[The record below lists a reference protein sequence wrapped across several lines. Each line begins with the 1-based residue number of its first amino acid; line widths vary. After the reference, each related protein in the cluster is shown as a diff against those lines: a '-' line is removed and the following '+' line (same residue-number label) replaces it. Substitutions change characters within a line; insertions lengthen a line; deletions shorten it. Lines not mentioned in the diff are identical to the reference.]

1 MRSLSI
7 LILTHNRPD
16 QFKRCLDSALC
27 NKPDNV
33 EILVN
38 YDRCDYHVSDEVR
51 NFYFSDQN
59 ISKIYYKLLLESKNE
74 FIFYLEDDDYL
85 VKNFYDIV
93 LESQQNTIFNYIKKY
108 NINLKPK
115 NNKDFEF
122 DFQLSQMVM
131 KRDDLLKIK
140 FPDDNNTHNDYLIYK
155 QLNFEQSNKIIF
167 IQTTDAKDN
176 ISFPEYNKDPRFI
189 TNNSN

>member
-1 MRSLSI
+1 MESLSV

-16 QFKRCLDSALC
+16 QFKRCLDSALY

-38 YDRCDYHVSDEVR
+38 YDRCKYHISSKVR
-51 NFYFSDQN
+51 NFYFSDFN
-59 ISKIYYKLLLESKNE
+59 ISKIYYNLLLESKNE
-74 FIFYLEDDDYL
+74 FVFYLEDDDYL

-93 LESQQNTIFNYIKKY
+93 LRINQNTIFDYVKKY
-108 NINLKPK
+108 NISLKPK
-115 NNKDFEF
+115 NFEF

-131 KRDDLLKIK
+131 KREDLLKIK
-140 FPDDNNTHNDYLIYK
+140 FPDDNNIHNDFEIYK
-155 QLNFEQSNKIIF
+155 QLKFEKSNRIIY

-176 ISFPEYNKDPRFI
+176 ISFPEYNKDPRF
-189 TNNSN
+189 N